1 MIKRLLF
8 ALLMF
13 TGVTRLMAFLN
24 RRRVTIL
31 CYHSV
36 TAQKPP
42 IKDDPYKL
50 HIPISLFLKHLGYL
64 RRFHNVISLDE
75 FLAAVREQREL
86 PDHSV
91 VLTFE
96 DGVRNF
102 LTVAAPHLKRLGMPA
117 TTFIITDH
125 TSLAQRPNANHQW
138 QPADDKT
145 FLSWPDVDELSQT
158 GIQFGSHTC
167 SHSNLTELS
176 HAEAGKELTYSHDA
190 LRAHLSQSH
199 FPLSYPFGQVSDE
212 VRQLAQEAG
221 YSCGI
226 TTTFGVNDLNSDLFA
241 LRRMIIAGDDDVATF
256 AARVSGLTAR
266 VNNLRRGPVAE
277 NDLETMLIRQDPH
290 RSSTPDLSV

>member
-1 MIKRLLF
+1 
-8 ALLMF
+8 
-13 TGVTRLMAFLN
+13 
-24 RRRVTIL
+24 
-31 CYHSV
+31 
-36 TAQKPP
+36 
-42 IKDDPYKL
+42 L
-50 HIPISLFLKHLGYL
+50 HIPVSLFLKHLEYL

-75 FLAAVREQREL
+75 FLAAVCEKREL

-102 LTVAAPHLKRLGMPA
+102 LTVAAPHLKRMGMPA

-125 TSLAQRPNANHQW
+125 TSLAQSPNANHKW
-138 QPADDKT
+138 QPSDDDA
-145 FLSWPDVDELSQT
+145 FLSWPDVNELSQD

-176 HAEAGKELTYSHDA
+176 PVEAEKELSDSHKA
-190 LRAHLSQSH
+190 LSARVRQNT

-212 VRQLAQEAG
+212 VRQLAREVG

-226 TTTFGVNDLNSDLFA
+226 TTMSGVNDSHSDLFA
-241 LRRMIIAGDDDVATF
+241 LRRMVIAGDDDVATF

-266 VNNLRRGPVAE
+266 VNNLRRRSVAE
-277 NDLETMLIRQDPH
+277 NDLETVLIRQDPH